1 MGVAWVEKG
10 QDVDPSKRIDL
21 HTHTFFSDGVL
32 LPSEQLRRA
41 VAKGY
46 AALAITDHADAS
58 NLETLLEALL
68 RFRRQ
73 QARDFD
79 LTFIPGVELTHVG
92 PQSIAPLARQAR
104 VLGGLVLVHGET
116 IVEPVA
122 PGTNAAAVA
131 CPDVDILAHPGLITL
146 EEARQAAANDVYL
159 EITSRGG
166 HSLANGHVAR
176 VAREAGA
183 SLVLNTD
190 THGPGDMIDQSL
202 ARQVAAGAGLDEDEV
217 YTATVT
223 NPQALVQR
231 VLDRL
236 EAIIH

>member
-1 MGVAWVEKG
+1 M
-10 QDVDPSKRIDL
+10 DPTQRIDL
-21 HTHTFFSDGVL
+21 HTHSFFSDGVL

-41 VAKGY
+41 VAMGY

-58 NLETLLEALL
+58 NVETLLDALL
-68 RFRRQ
+68 RVVRQ
-73 QARDFD
+73 QADDFD
-79 LTFIPGVELTHVG
+79 LVFIPGVELTHVG
-92 PQSIAPLARQAR
+92 PQSIAPLARHAKA
-104 VLGGLVLVHGET
+104 LGGLVLVHGET

-146 EEARQAAANDVYL
+146 DEARQAAANGVYL

-190 THGPGDMIDQSL
+190 THGPGDMIDQTL
-202 ARQVAAGAGLDEDEV
+202 AREVAAGAGLDEDEV
-217 YTATVT
+217 YASTVT

-231 VLDRL
+231 SLARL
-236 EAIIH
+236 ENVMH